1 MDVNAFKVPTPEHA
15 DYGTKRRYITHTG
28 ILPEIDKPATTDE
41 EIEQYVDKFYTMCD
55 NTRVKSEASSEVV
68 DQPTNEKAEEQVKE
82 PVTDPVKEEPAKE
95 PAEEEVVESPKE
107 TPEESTI
114 STEE

>member
-28 ILPEIDKPATTDE
+28 ILPEIDKPTTTDE

-68 DQPTNEKAEEQVKE
+68 GEQTKEPAKEPAEEVVKE
-82 PVTDPVKEEPAKE
+82 PVTDPVEEEPVDE
-95 PAEEEVVESPKE
+95 NP
-107 TPEESTI
+107 TEESTI

>member
-28 ILPEIDKPATTDE
+28 ILPEIDKPTTTDE

-55 NTRVKSEASSEVV
+55 NTRVKSEVSSEVV
-68 DQPTNEKAEEQVKE
+68 GEQTK
-82 PVTDPVKEEPAKE
+82 EPAKE
-95 PAEEEVVESPKE
+95 SVEEGVVKNPVDE
-107 TPEESTI
+107 TPTEESTI

>member
-15 DYGTKRRYITHTG
+15 EYGTKRRYITHTG
-28 ILPEIDKPATTDE
+28 ILPEIDKPTTTDE

-68 DQPTNEKAEEQVKE
+68 DQPTNEKAKEQVKE
-82 PVTDPVKEEPAKE
+82 PIEDPVKEEPAKE
-95 PAEEEVVESPKE
+95 PTEE

>member
-15 DYGTKRRYITHTG
+15 EYGTKRRYITHTG
-28 ILPEIDKPATTDE
+28 ILPEIDKPTTTDE

-68 DQPTNEKAEEQVKE
+68 DQPTEEKVKE
-82 PVTDPVKEEPAKE
+82 PVEDPVKEEPTKE
-95 PAEEEVVESPKE
+95 PEGEPTEEI
-107 TPEESTI
+107 PEESTI

>member
-1 MDVNAFKVPTPEHA
+1 MNVNAFKVPTPEHA
-15 DYGTKRRYITHTG
+15 EYGTKRRYITHTG
-28 ILPEIDKPATTDE
+28 ILPEIDKPDTTDE

-68 DQPTNEKAEEQVKE
+68 DQPTEEKVEEE
-82 PVTDPVKEEPAKE
+82 PAKDPVKEEPVKE
-95 PAEEEVVESPKE
+95 PTEE

>member
-15 DYGTKRRYITHTG
+15 EYGTKRRYITHTG
-28 ILPEIDKPATTDE
+28 ILPEIDKPTTTDE

-68 DQPTNEKAEEQVKE
+68 DQPTEEKVEEE
-82 PVTDPVKEEPAKE
+82 PAKNPVKEEPVKE
-95 PAEEEVVESPKE
+95 PTEEP
-107 TPEESTI
+107 TEESTI

>member
-1 MDVNAFKVPTPEHA
+1 MDVNAFKVPTPEHTE
-15 DYGTKRRYITHTG
+15 YGTKRRYITHTG
-28 ILPEIDKPATTDE
+28 ILPEIDKPTTTDE

-68 DQPTNEKAEEQVKE
+68 DQPTNEKVEE
-82 PVTDPVKEEPAKE
+82 PVTDPVKEEPAKDPVKEE
-95 PAEEEVVESPKE
+95 PAKEPTEE

>member
-15 DYGTKRRYITHTG
+15 EYGTKRRYITHTG
-28 ILPEIDKPATTDE
+28 ILPEIDKPTTTDE

-55 NTRVKSEASSEVV
+55 NTRVKGEASSEVA
-68 DQPTNEKAEEQVKE
+68 DEPTDEQVKE
-82 PVTDPVKEEPAKE
+82 PAKEPVEEEVVTDPVEETPT
-95 PAEEEVVESPKE
+95 E

>member
-28 ILPEIDKPATTDE
+28 ILPEIDKPTTTDE
-41 EIEQYVDKFYTMCD
+41 EIGQYVDKFYTMCD

-68 DQPTNEKAEEQVKE
+68 GEQTK
-82 PVTDPVKEEPAKE
+82 EPAKE
-95 PAEEEVVESPKE
+95 PAEEEVVKDPVNE
-107 TPEESTI
+107 TPTEESTI

>member
-15 DYGTKRRYITHTG
+15 EYGTKRRYITHTG
-28 ILPEIDKPATTDE
+28 ILPEIDKPTTTDE

-68 DQPTNEKAEEQVKE
+68 DQPTEEKVKE
-82 PVTDPVKEEPAKE
+82 SIEDPVKEEPAKE
-95 PAEEEVVESPKE
+95 PAKEPTEE

>member
-28 ILPEIDKPATTDE
+28 ILPEIDKPTTTDE

-68 DQPTNEKAEEQVKE
+68 GEPTDEQTKEPVKE
-82 PVTDPVKEEPAKE
+82 PAG
-95 PAEEEVVESPKE
+95 EEVVKDPVDE
-107 TPEESTI
+107 TPTEESTI

>member
-28 ILPEIDKPATTDE
+28 ILPEIDKPTTTDE

-55 NTRVKSEASSEVV
+55 NTRVKSEASSEV
-68 DQPTNEKAEEQVKE
+68 DEPTGEQTK
-82 PVTDPVKEEPAKE
+82 EPAKE
-95 PAEEEVVESPKE
+95 EPVKDPVEE
-107 TPEESTI
+107 TPTEESTI

>member
-28 ILPEIDKPATTDE
+28 ILPEIDKPTTTDE

-68 DQPTNEKAEEQVKE
+68 GEPTDEQTK
-82 PVTDPVKEEPAKE
+82 EPAKE
-95 PAEEEVVESPKE
+95 PTEEEVVKDPVDE
-107 TPEESTI
+107 TPTEESTI

>member
-28 ILPEIDKPATTDE
+28 ILPEIDKPTTTDE

-55 NTRVKSEASSEVV
+55 NTRVKSEAGSEVV
-68 DQPTNEKAEEQVKE
+68 DQPTNEQTK
-82 PVTDPVKEEPAKE
+82 EPAKE
-95 PAEEEVVESPKE
+95 PTEEEVVKDPVDETPKE
-107 TPEESTI
+107 PTEESTI

>member
-28 ILPEIDKPATTDE
+28 ILPEIDKPTTTDE

-55 NTRVKSEASSEVV
+55 NTRVKGEASSEVV
-68 DQPTNEKAEEQVKE
+68 NEPTNEQV
-82 PVTDPVKEEPAKE
+82 KE
-95 PAEEEVVESPKE
+95 PAEEEVVKDPVEETPTE

>member
-28 ILPEIDKPATTDE
+28 ILPEIDKPTTTDE

-68 DQPTNEKAEEQVKE
+68 GEPTNEQTK
-82 PVTDPVKEEPAKE
+82 EPAKE
-95 PAEEEVVESPKE
+95 PTEEEEFSSKIENLGDE
-107 TPEESTI
+107 TPTEESTI

>member
-15 DYGTKRRYITHTG
+15 EYGTKRRYITHTG
-28 ILPEIDKPATTDE
+28 ILPEIDKPTTTDE

-68 DQPTNEKAEEQVKE
+68 DQPTEEKVEEQVKE
-82 PVTDPVKEEPAKE
+82 PVEDPVKEEPAKE
-95 PAEEEVVESPKE
+95 PTEEI
-107 TPEESTI
+107 PEESTI

>member
-15 DYGTKRRYITHTG
+15 NYGTKRRYITHTG
-28 ILPEIDKPATTDE
+28 ILSEIDKPTTTDE

-68 DQPTNEKAEEQVKE
+68 DGPTNEQVK
-82 PVTDPVKEEPAKE
+82 DPVEEEPAKE
-95 PAEEEVVESPKE
+95 PVEGEVVKE
-107 TPEESTI
+107 PTEESTI

>member
-55 NTRVKSEASSEVV
+55 NTRVKSEAESEVV
-68 DQPTNEKAEEQVKE
+68 SEQTK
-82 PVTDPVKEEPAKE
+82 EPAKE
-95 PAEEEVVESPKE
+95 PAEEEVVKDPVDE
-107 TPEESTI
+107 TPTEESTI

>member
-15 DYGTKRRYITHTG
+15 EYGTKRRYITHTG

-68 DQPTNEKAEEQVKE
+68 DQPTEEKVEKQVKE
-82 PVTDPVKEEPAKE
+82 PVEDPVKEEPAKE
-95 PAEEEVVESPKE
+95 PTEE

>member
-68 DQPTNEKAEEQVKE
+68 DQPMDEKV
-82 PVTDPVKEEPAKE
+82 EEPTKE
-95 PAEEEVVESPKE
+95 PAEEEVVKDPTE

>member
-68 DQPTNEKAEEQVKE
+68 GEQTKEPVKE
-82 PVTDPVKEEPAKE
+82 PVEEGVVKDPVD
-95 PAEEEVVESPKE
+95 E

>member
-15 DYGTKRRYITHTG
+15 EYGTKRRYITHTG

-55 NTRVKSEASSEVV
+55 NTRVKSEVESEVV
-68 DQPTNEKAEEQVKE
+68 GEQTK
-82 PVTDPVKEEPAKE
+82 EPAKE
-95 PAEEEVVESPKE
+95 PVEEVVVKDPVDE
-107 TPEESTI
+107 TPEEPTEESTI

>member
-1 MDVNAFKVPTPEHA
+1 MDVNAFKVPTPEHTE
-15 DYGTKRRYITHTG
+15 YGTKRRYITHTG
-28 ILPEIDKPATTDE
+28 ILPEIDKPTTTDE

-68 DQPTNEKAEEQVKE
+68 GEQTK
-82 PVTDPVKEEPAKE
+82 EPAKE
-95 PAEEEVVESPKE
+95 PAEEEVVKDPVDE
-107 TPEESTI
+107 TPTEESTI

>member
-28 ILPEIDKPATTDE
+28 ILPEIDKPTTTDE

-68 DQPTNEKAEEQVKE
+68 DEKIEEQVKE
-82 PVTDPVKEEPAKE
+82 PAKEPVEEEPAKDPTE
-95 PAEEEVVESPKE
+95 E

>member
-15 DYGTKRRYITHTG
+15 EYGTKRRYITHTG
-28 ILPEIDKPATTDE
+28 ILPEIDKPTTTDE

-68 DQPTNEKAEEQVKE
+68 DQPTEEKVEEE
-82 PVTDPVKEEPAKE
+82 PAKDPVKEEPAKE
-95 PAEEEVVESPKE
+95 PTEEP
-107 TPEESTI
+107 TEESTI

>member
-28 ILPEIDKPATTDE
+28 ILPEIDKPTTTDE

-68 DQPTNEKAEEQVKE
+68 GEPTDEQ
-82 PVTDPVKEEPAKE
+82 TKE
-95 PAEEEVVESPKE
+95 PAEEEVVKDPVDE
-107 TPEESTI
+107 TPGEPTEESTI

>member
-68 DQPTNEKAEEQVKE
+68 DQPTDEKVE
-82 PVTDPVKEEPAKE
+82 E
-95 PAEEEVVESPKE
+95 PAEEEVVKDPVEETPTEE

>member
-1 MDVNAFKVPTPEHA
+1 MDVNAFKVPTLEHA
-15 DYGTKRRYITHTG
+15 EYGTKRRYITHTG
-28 ILPEIDKPATTDE
+28 ILPEIDKPTTTDE

-55 NTRVKSEASSEVV
+55 NTRVKGEASSKV
-68 DQPTNEKAEEQVKE
+68 DEPAGEQAK
-82 PVTDPVKEEPAKE
+82 EPAKE
-95 PAEEEVVESPKE
+95 PAEEESVKNPVDE

>member
-28 ILPEIDKPATTDE
+28 ILPEIDKPDTTDE

-68 DQPTNEKAEEQVKE
+68 DQPMDEKV
-82 PVTDPVKEEPAKE
+82 EEPTKE
-95 PAEEEVVESPKE
+95 PAEEEVVKDPTE

>member
-28 ILPEIDKPATTDE
+28 ILPEIDKPTTTDE

-55 NTRVKSEASSEVV
+55 NTRVKSEVESEVV
-68 DQPTNEKAEEQVKE
+68 GEQTK
-82 PVTDPVKEEPAKE
+82 EPAKE
-95 PAEEEVVESPKE
+95 PTEEEVVKDPVDE
-107 TPEESTI
+107 TPTEESTI

>member
-15 DYGTKRRYITHTG
+15 EYGTKRRYITHTG
-28 ILPEIDKPATTDE
+28 ILPEIDKPTTTDE
-41 EIEQYVDKFYTMCD
+41 EIEQYVNKFYTMCD

-68 DQPTNEKAEEQVKE
+68 GGPTDEQVKE
-82 PVTDPVKEEPAKE
+82 PANE
-95 PAEEEVVESPKE
+95 PAEEVVKDPVDENP
-107 TPEESTI
+107 TEESTI

>member
-15 DYGTKRRYITHTG
+15 EYGTKRRYITHTG
-28 ILPEIDKPATTDE
+28 ILPEIDKPTTTDE

-68 DQPTNEKAEEQVKE
+68 GEPTDEQ
-82 PVTDPVKEEPAKE
+82 TKE
-95 PAEEEVVESPKE
+95 PAEEEVVKDPVDE
-107 TPEESTI
+107 TPGEPTEESTI

>member
-28 ILPEIDKPATTDE
+28 ILPEIDKPTTTDE

-68 DQPTNEKAEEQVKE
+68 GEQTK
-82 PVTDPVKEEPAKE
+82 EPAKE
-95 PAEEEVVESPKE
+95 SVEEGVVKNPVDE
-107 TPEESTI
+107 TPTEESTI

>member
-15 DYGTKRRYITHTG
+15 EYGTKRRYITHTG
-28 ILPEIDKPATTDE
+28 ILPEIDKPTTTDE

-55 NTRVKSEASSEVV
+55 NTRVKGEASREVV
-68 DQPTNEKAEEQVKE
+68 DQPTNEKVEEQVKE
-82 PVTDPVKEEPAKE
+82 PAKDPVKEEPAKE
-95 PAEEEVVESPKE
+95 PTEE

>member
-28 ILPEIDKPATTDE
+28 ILPEIDKPTTTDE

-68 DQPTNEKAEEQVKE
+68 DQPTNEKV
-82 PVTDPVKEEPAKE
+82 EEPAKE
-95 PAEEEVVESPKE
+95 PVEEEVVKDPVDE
-107 TPEESTI
+107 TPTEESTI

>member
-15 DYGTKRRYITHTG
+15 EYGTKRRYITHTG
-28 ILPEIDKPATTDE
+28 ILPEIDKPTTTDE

-68 DQPTNEKAEEQVKE
+68 DQPTDEKVEEE
-82 PVTDPVKEEPAKE
+82 PVKDPVKEEPAKE
-95 PAEEEVVESPKE
+95 PTEEPA
-107 TPEESTI
+107 EESTI

>member
-15 DYGTKRRYITHTG
+15 EYGTKRRYITHTG
-28 ILPEIDKPATTDE
+28 ILPEIDKPTTTDE

-68 DQPTNEKAEEQVKE
+68 DQPTEEKVKE
-82 PVTDPVKEEPAKE
+82 PVEDPVKEEPTKE
-95 PAEEEVVESPKE
+95 PEGEPTEE

>member
-15 DYGTKRRYITHTG
+15 EYGTKRRYITHTG
-28 ILPEIDKPATTDE
+28 ILSEIDKPTTTDE

-68 DQPTNEKAEEQVKE
+68 DQPTNEKVEEQVKE
-82 PVTDPVKEEPAKE
+82 PIEDPVKEEPAKE
-95 PAEEEVVESPKE
+95 PTEE